1 MGALDENPQHD
12 GPAAYKVCLA
22 CGSIRRRLGDD
33 DEAILVIGHTA
44 NLARRI
50 QDFRRG
56 LACGK
61 GPSEANRLN
70 WINTMVRAEEPV
82 VEEDLKCSFV
92 RLDSEA
98 VAKRLEA
105 VWLKRYAQDF
115 GELPPLN
122 GAVPAS
128 CKATA

>member
-1 MGALDENPQHD
+1 MCALDEDPQHD

-22 CGSIRRRLGDD
+22 RGPIRRRLCDD
-33 DEAILVIGHTA
+33 REAVLVIGHTA
-44 NLARRI
+44 NLGRRM

-61 GPSEANRLN
+61 GQSEGNRLN
-70 WINTMVRAEEPV
+70 WINAMVRAEKPIGEK
-82 VEEDLKCSFV
+82 DLQCTFV
-92 RLDSEA
+92 RLDSEVA
-98 VAKRLEA
+98 AKRLKA
-105 VWLKRYAQDF
+105 AWLKKYAQDF

-128 CKATA
+128 CKAKV

>member
-12 GPAAYKVCLA
+12 GPAAYEVSLA

-44 NLARRI
+44 NLARRM

-56 LACGK
+56 LASGK
-61 GPSEANRLN
+61 GQSEANRLN
-70 WINTMVRAEEPV
+70 WINAMARAEEPV
-82 VEEDLKCSFV
+82 AKEDLQYSFV

-105 VWLKRYAQDF
+105 VWLKRYAHDF

-122 GAVPAS
+122 GTVSAW
-128 CKATA
+128 CKATV